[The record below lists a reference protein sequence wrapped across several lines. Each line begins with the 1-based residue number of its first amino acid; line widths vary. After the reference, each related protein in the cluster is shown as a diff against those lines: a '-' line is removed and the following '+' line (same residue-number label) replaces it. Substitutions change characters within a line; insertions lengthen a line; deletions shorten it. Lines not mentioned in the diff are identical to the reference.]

1 MINYMNLELK
11 NDPQQAGVVVA
22 THYLVYGPAQA
33 LREYLLNKK
42 NKTLLFIA
50 HPLSNFNLEDRS
62 YFELAEEAA
71 IKSKKISKIRIRCFT
86 LQCLWELFLSFKWT
100 ISTKRKY
107 DLFVGVDNLNAFM
120 GLALKKLGIV
130 KKVIYYVIDYFPK
143 RFDNRL
149 LNFFY
154 YQLDKFCVK
163 YADETWN
170 LSPNMA
176 EAREK
181 FHGMSKERYNR
192 QKVVPIGVWFDTI
205 VRQDF
210 SQVKKHQAVFVGHLL
225 EMMGVQLA
233 IRVIP
238 LIIKKI
244 PDFHF
249 LVIGGGEY
257 EGELKQLVE
266 KMELKKYVS
275 FTGWIRD
282 RDERNRLMADSAV
295 GLAVFNTEILDEKV
309 KNADPAKIKDY
320 LVLGLPVILTN
331 APSNAY
337 DLQNNGCGIVI
348 NYQEAALADALI
360 ELLLDEQKLAQYRA
374 NALRYIKQYNWP
386 DLFDFNLKRVL
397 TNL

>member
-1 MINYMNLELK
+1 MEIK
-11 NDPQQAGVVVA
+11 QAKIAIA
-22 THYLVYGPAQA
+22 THYLTYGPSQA
-33 LREYLLNKK
+33 LREYLWQEK
-42 NKTLLFIA
+42 NNVLLFLA
-50 HPLSNFNLEDRS
+50 HPLAGSNKEDRS
-62 YFELAEEAA
+62 YFELIENGL
-71 IKSKKISKIRIRCFT
+71 IKIKKTAGRRSQSFFWN
-86 LQCLWELFLSFKWT
+86 CLAELFLSIKWLMAN
-100 ISTKRKY
+100 RQKY
-107 DLFVGVDNLNAFM
+107 DLFVGVDNWNCLA
-120 GLALKKLGIV
+120 GLFLKRLGLT
-130 KKVIYYVIDYFPK
+130 KKVVYYVIDYFPK

-149 LNFFY
+149 LNLFY

-233 IRVIP
+233 IRAIP

-257 EGELKQLVE
+257 EAALKNLAKEIGVE
-266 KMELKKYVS
+266 S
-275 FTGWIRD
+275 QITFTGWIKDRQERD
-282 RDERNRLMADSAV
+282 RLMADSAV
-295 GLAVFNTEILDEKV
+295 GLATFNTDILDEKV

-337 DLQNNGCGIVI
+337 DLQDNGCGLVVG
-348 NYQEAALADALI
+348 YQAASLVDALV
-360 ELLLDEQKLAQYRA
+360 EMLLNEQKLAQYRV

-386 DLFDFNLKRVL
+386 VIFDFNLKRVL
-397 TNL
+397 NIL